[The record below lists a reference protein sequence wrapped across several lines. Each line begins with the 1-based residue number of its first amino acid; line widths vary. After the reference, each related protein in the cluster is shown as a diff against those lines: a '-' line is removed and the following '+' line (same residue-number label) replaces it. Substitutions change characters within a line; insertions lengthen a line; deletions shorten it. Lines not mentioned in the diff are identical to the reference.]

1 MNVRFQ
7 RHMMNRICWF
17 RFCWIP
23 PYLCVYVLLEP
34 SCSPND
40 VSTDWVHTF
49 NYGKSVNHNKT
60 VLKS

>member
-23 PYLCVYVLLEP
+23 PYLCVYVLII
-34 SCSPND
+34 
-40 VSTDWVHTF
+40 
-49 NYGKSVNHNKT
+49 GT
-60 VLKS
+60 VMFSKWRIYRLSSYFQ